1 MALRAKKPEAV
12 QKRLKAFFYG
22 RSGVGK
28 TTAAIQ
34 FPRPYLIDTERGAEN
49 EQYAKLLEAQG
60 GVIFQTS
67 DFDEVMAEITALMQE
82 KHEFRTLIIDPMT
95 VLHDG
100 IVDRAIAQHGQEF
113 GRYKGDVKRQM
124 KRLITML
131 YRLDMNVICTS
142 HAKPKWVRST
152 DSKGKET
159 ATQEGFTFDCYDG
172 IDYMM
177 DLVFEVEQR
186 GKNRVGI
193 VRKSRVEA
201 FPEGEVFPFTYG
213 EIASRYGAD
222 KMEEQAAP
230 QQLASEEQVARLST
244 LVREVGV
251 SEDVVSKWLEK
262 AGASTFSEM
271 PADVAAK
278 CISWCEQQKKGVA

>member
-22 RSGVGK
+22 PSGVGK

-49 EQYAKLLEAQG
+49 EQYAKMLTDQG

-67 DFDEVMAEITALMQE
+67 DFDDVMAEITSLMQE

-100 IVDRAIAQHGQEF
+100 IVDRAIALHGQEF

-142 HAKPKWVRST
+142 HAKPKWVRTT
-152 DSKGKET
+152 DSKGRET
-159 ATQEGFTFDCYDG
+159 ATQEGLTFDCYDG

-177 DLVFEVEQR
+177 DLVFEVNMR

-201 FPEGEVFPFTYG
+201 FPEGEVFPFTYA
-213 EIASRYGAD
+213 EIADRYGAS

-230 QQLASEEQVARLST
+230 QALASEDQVAKLGT
-244 LVREVGV
+244 LVRELAVP
-251 SEDVVSKWLEK
+251 EETVSKWLEK
-262 AGASTFSEM
+262 AEASNFAEM
-271 PADVAAK
+271 PAEVAAK
-278 CISWCEQQKKGVA
+278 CIAWCENQKKGVA